1 MFDFL
6 LGNDPL
12 SGIIAFFLVLIP
24 LILIHEI
31 GHFLAAKL
39 AGITVLEF
47 GIGFPPR
54 ITRLFTWRETE
65 FTLNWLPLGG
75 FVRPLGDD
83 IVRPLNDE
91 AVEHDRHEALSRVNI
106 QTTKSVSEAT
116 PFQRIVF
123 LSAGALANF
132 LTAIV
137 LFMFVALSG
146 LPEPIGGSVEVIHA
160 AAGSPLAK
168 ACLQD
173 GDVILRLNG
182 QTFDDADDFISRLQA
197 MGGQPATITIQRSGQ
212 KEPLTLTFTPA
223 SETARTETGS
233 YAQIAG
239 IVPGAPADRAG
250 IQPGDIVTA
259 FNGAP
264 INGLDHFKEL
274 TQQNAGKEVTISL
287 QRGDEAFDV
296 TLTPRTN
303 PPEGQGAMGIVIRP
317 AFGDADFGLIY
328 RDGFIQEVRVAQPF
342 DKAVQYGF
350 ERVGF
355 VVATTASIPAQLV
368 SGALTADEARPV
380 SIVGLSQIGG
390 VALQQSIEEGRPEVI
405 VNFIAVISVALGFFN
420 LLPLPALDGG
430 RILFV
435 LIEIVRGRPVAPE
448 REGLIH
454 LVGLVLLLSL
464 SAIVIL
470 NDVLNP
476 VTNLIR

>member
-83 IVRPLNDE
+83 IVRPLDGE
-91 AVEHDRHEALSRVNI
+91 AVEHDRNEALSRNI
-106 QTTKSVSEAT
+106 QMTKSVSEAT
-116 PFQRIVF
+116 PLQRIVF

-137 LFMFVALSG
+137 LFTIVALGG
-146 LPEPIGGSVEVIHA
+146 LPERIGGSVEVIHV
-160 AAGSPLAK
+160 AAGSMLAE
-168 ACLQD
+168 AGLQD
-173 GDVILRLNG
+173 GDIILNLNG
-182 QTFDDADDFISRLQA
+182 QTFEDAARFIERLQE
-197 MGGQPATITIQRSGQ
+197 MDGQPVSLAIQRENRE
-212 KEPLTLTFTPA
+212 EPVTLNFTPA
-223 SETARTETGS
+223 FADTPAETGA

-239 IVPGAPADRAG
+239 IVPGAPADLAG

-264 INGLDHFKEL
+264 INSLDHFKEL
-274 TQQNAGKEVTISL
+274 TQQNAGDEITL
-287 QRGDEAFDV
+287 ALRRGDEAFDV
-296 TLTPRTN
+296 SLIPREN
-303 PPEGQGAMGIVIRP
+303 PPEGQGAMGIVIWP
-317 AFGDADFGLIY
+317 AFGVSNLSLIY
-328 RDGFIQEVRVAQPF
+328 RDGFAQETYVPQPL
-342 DKAVQYGF
+342 DKALQYGF
-350 ERVGF
+350 DRVGY

-390 VALQQSIEEGRPEVI
+390 VALQQSIEEGRPGVI
-405 VNFIAVISVALGFFN
+405 LNFIGVISVALGFFN

-476 VTNLIR
+476 ITNLIR